1 MTTKQPGKG
10 WWVFA
15 VLLLLLF
22 IILQLPA
29 AWIIARVSP
38 NNPYIDSISGSVW
51 QGQADWHVEQV
62 QGVMSWKLRPWSLLL
77 LRLGADVELLTGE
90 TRLNGKVAV
99 GFKQRRIE
107 QLNGQISTQTLSTL
121 LPWQWPNNPIQLHHI
136 KVIHHE
142 QKGWQQ
148 ADGQL
153 NWTGGMLGYPFEGR
167 VERANL
173 PPLAARLSAEKGRL
187 QLNLSNLQNER
198 MGDIYLSSDNML
210 EVQLTQ
216 RLLLTV
222 AGYRGQAGLDTAVV
236 STRQPLSSLRAP

>member
-10 WWVFA
+10 WWAFA
-15 VLLLLLF
+15 VLLLMFF
-22 IILQLPA
+22 IVLQLPA

-38 NNPYIDSISGSVW
+38 SNPYIDSVSGSIW
-51 QGQADWHVEQV
+51 QGQADWHVNEL
-62 QGVMSWKLRPWSLLL
+62 QGVASWKLRPWSLVL
-77 LRLGADVELLTGE
+77 LRLGADVELRTGE
-90 TRLNGKVAV
+90 TRLNGNMAV

-107 QLNGQISTQTLSTL
+107 NLNGQISTQTLRTL
-121 LPWQWPNNPIQLHHI
+121 LPWQWPNNPINIRDL
-136 KVIHHE
+136 KVIFHQ
-142 QKGWQQ
+142 QKGWQT

-153 NWTGGMLGYPFEGR
+153 SWTGGILGYPFEGR

-173 PPLAARLSAEKGRL
+173 PPLVARLSADKGRL
-187 QLNLSNLQNER
+187 QLNMTTAQNER
-198 MGDIYLSSDNML
+198 MGDIYLSNDNML